1 MLFVLIQKSL
11 DIHSGICM
19 LLSSSK
25 GVSLVSACFCPH
37 PRESVWCL
45 HSACFC
51 PHPRDSVCCLH
62 AFVLI
67 QGSQSAVCM
76 LFVLIQGSLGIQSG
90 VCMLL
95 YSSNGASLLSAC
107 FCTHPMEPVC
117 CLHAF
122 CPRSRESRHPVWCLR
137 ALAPRPR
144 ESRHVYIC
152 SFPHPREFRLSV

>member
-1 MLFVLIQKSL
+1 MVS
-11 DIHSGICM
+11 IC
-19 LLSSSK
+19 
-25 GVSLVSACFCPH
+25 FFH
-37 PRESVWCL
+37 PRESVWYL
-45 HSACFC
+45 HAFC
-51 PHPRDSVCCLH
+51 PHPKESRHPLWYLH

-67 QGSQSAVCM
+67 QGSQSGVCIVHA
-76 LFVLIQGSLGIQSG
+76 FVLIQGIQSA

-95 YSSNGASLLSAC
+95 YSSKGVSQLSACFLFLSKGVQASSLVSAC

-152 SFPHPREFRLSV
+152 SFPHPREFRLSVQCLYLFVFI